1 MNGTKEMEGRDR
13 DKETMR
19 EMGWV
24 FACYVS
30 VHRE

>member
-1 MNGTKEMEGRDR
+1 MNGTKEMERKDR
-13 DKETMR
+13 ETMR